1 MSAACFWSK
10 PCLISL
16 CWMCPVSACEM
27 AVWPRRRRTMAA
39 NVSMMGTPAMTSGT
53 MRVVAAATRLT
64 PSNAMTPSK
73 KPSMFEPQSP
83 MKIDAG
89 LKL

>member
-1 MSAACFWSK
+1 
-10 PCLISL
+10 
-16 CWMCPVSACEM
+16 
-27 AVWPRRRRTMAA
+27 MAA